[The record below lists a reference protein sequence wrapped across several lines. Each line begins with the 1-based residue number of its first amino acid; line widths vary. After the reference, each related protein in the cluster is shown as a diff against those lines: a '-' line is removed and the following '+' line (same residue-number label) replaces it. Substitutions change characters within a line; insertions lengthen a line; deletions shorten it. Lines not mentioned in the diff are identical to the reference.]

1 MTDTLCNN
9 GHIENQRVMKILK
22 RLIDTV
28 IISTALLLAVACME
42 KTPPTSDTERLIG
55 EALEAVGNH
64 DLRTAE
70 QRAYSAAI
78 LSADSAEM
86 ADAMTMLSLVFIL
99 EDKKQDAEM
108 VMAVL
113 PAGQTMEFVRLQQAA
128 NEQGRSRDRYFFG
141 GFIGLLLVIIVSG
154 IWWSRRRKAAF
165 ERKVD
170 ELMQSIASTAKN
182 LQPSTFN
189 LQPSTFNFQPSTLR
203 SDIVRTKQGVDV
215 LYAILHNEN
224 ISQMGKREQQ
234 AVAETLHIVEPEL
247 ADLLSSIELT
257 PKETF
262 YCIMQYYGKTEQ
274 QKAQCFCCTEQ
285 ALRSTKSRLGKK
297 LDLRQLESFIPE
309 PSQNVKV

>member
-1 MTDTLCNN
+1 
-9 GHIENQRVMKILK
+9 MKTFR
-22 RLIDTV
+22 RLIDTAFLC
-28 IISTALLLAVACME
+28 IALLMAVACTANAPQE
-42 KTPPTSDTERLIG
+42 SDTERLIS

-99 EDKKQDAEM
+99 EDKKEKAEM

-113 PAGQTMEFVRLQQAA
+113 PEGQAMEFVRLQQAA
-128 NEQGRSRDRYFFG
+128 NEQGRSRDRYVFG
-141 GFIGLLLVIIVSG
+141 GFIGLLLVIIGGG
-154 IWWSRRRKAAF
+154 IWWSRRRKASF

-170 ELMQSIASTAKN
+170 ELIQSMASTAKN
-182 LQPSTFN
+182 SP
-189 LQPSTFNFQPSTLR
+189 PSTLPSPSSTLR
-203 SDIVRTKQGVDV
+203 ADIVRTKQGVDV

-234 AVAETLHIVEPEL
+234 AVSETLQIVDSQL
-247 ADLLSSIELT
+247 ADLLSSVELT

-297 LDLRQLESFIPE
+297 LDLNRLETIRM
-309 PSQNVKV
+309 

>member
-1 MTDTLCNN
+1 
-9 GHIENQRVMKILK
+9 MKS
-22 RLIDTV
+22 LIQLLDTV
-28 IISTALLLAVACME
+28 FLCAALLLVAACAE
-42 KTPPTSDTERLIG
+42 KTAQTSDTEQLIS

-99 EDKKQDAEM
+99 EDKKEKAEM

-113 PAGQTMEFVRLQQAA
+113 PEGQAMEFVRLQQAA
-128 NEQGRSRDRYFFG
+128 NEQGRSRDRYVFG
-141 GFIGLLLVIIVSG
+141 GFIGLLLVIIGGG

-165 ERKVD
+165 GRKVD
-170 ELMQSIASTAKN
+170 ELIQSMASTAKN
-182 LQPSTFN
+182 AP
-189 LQPSTFNFQPSTLR
+189 PSTLPSPSSTLR
-203 SDIVRTKQGVDV
+203 ADIVRTKQGVDV

-234 AVAETLHIVEPEL
+234 AVSETLQIVDSQL
-247 ADLLSSIELT
+247 ANLLSSVELT

-297 LDLRQLESFIPE
+297 LDLNRLETIRM
-309 PSQNVKV
+309 

>member
-1 MTDTLCNN
+1 
-9 GHIENQRVMKILK
+9 MKRLR
-22 RLIDTV
+22 RLIDTAMMSV
-28 IISTALLLAVACME
+28 ALLLAAACTE
-42 KTPPTSDTERLIG
+42 NTPQASDTERLIG
-55 EALEAVGNH
+55 EALEAVGSH
-64 DLRTAE
+64 DLLTAE

-86 ADAMTMLSLVFIL
+86 ADALTMLSLVFIL
-99 EDKKQDAEM
+99 ENKKEKAEM

-128 NEQGRSRDRYFFG
+128 NEQGRSHDRIIFG
-141 GFIGLLLVIIVSG
+141 GFIGLLTLALG
-154 IWWSRRRKAAF
+154 GGFWWSRRRKAAF

-170 ELMQSIASTAKN
+170 ELMLQST
-182 LQPSTFN
+182 LHLPPSTTK
-189 LQPSTFNFQPSTLR
+189 SAVR
-203 SDIVRTKQGVDV
+203 ADIVRTKQGVDV
-215 LYAILHNEN
+215 LYAILHDEN

-234 AVAETLHIVEPEL
+234 AVAETLHIVDPTL
-247 ADLLSSIELT
+247 ADIISSVELT

-297 LDLRQLESFIPE
+297 LDLSRLAVHQSE
-309 PSQNVKV
+309 Q

>member
-1 MTDTLCNN
+1 
-9 GHIENQRVMKILK
+9 MKRLR
-22 RLIDTV
+22 RLIDTAMMSV
-28 IISTALLLAVACME
+28 ALLLAAACTE
-42 KTPPTSDTERLIG
+42 NTPQASDTERLIG
-55 EALEAVGNH
+55 EALEAVGSH
-64 DLRTAE
+64 DLLTAE

-86 ADAMTMLSLVFIL
+86 ADALTMLSLVFIL
-99 EDKKQDAEM
+99 ENKKEKAEM

-128 NEQGRSRDRYFFG
+128 NEQGRSHDRIIFG
-141 GFIGLLLVIIVSG
+141 GFIGLLTLALG
-154 IWWSRRRKAAF
+154 GGFWWSRRRKAAF

-170 ELMQSIASTAKN
+170 ELMLQST
-182 LQPSTFN
+182 LHLPPSTTK
-189 LQPSTFNFQPSTLR
+189 SAVR
-203 SDIVRTKQGVDV
+203 ADIVRTKQGVDV
-215 LYAILHNEN
+215 LYAILHDEN

-234 AVAETLHIVEPEL
+234 AVAETLHIVDPTL
-247 ADLLSSIELT
+247 ADIISSVELT

-297 LDLRQLESFIPE
+297 LDLSTLSIGK
-309 PSQNVKV
+309 S

>member
-1 MTDTLCNN
+1 MMS
-9 GHIENQRVMKILK
+9 V
-22 RLIDTV
+22 
-28 IISTALLLAVACME
+28 ALLLAAACTE
-42 KTPPTSDTERLIG
+42 NTPQASDTERLIG
-55 EALEAVGNH
+55 EALEAVGSH
-64 DLRTAE
+64 DLLTAE

-86 ADAMTMLSLVFIL
+86 ADALTMLSLVFIL
-99 EDKKQDAEM
+99 ENKKEKAEM

-128 NEQGRSRDRYFFG
+128 NEQGRSHDRIIFG
-141 GFIGLLLVIIVSG
+141 GFIGLLTLALG
-154 IWWSRRRKAAF
+154 GGFWWSRRRKAAF

-170 ELMQSIASTAKN
+170 ELMLQST
-182 LQPSTFN
+182 LHLPPSTTK
-189 LQPSTFNFQPSTLR
+189 SAVR
-203 SDIVRTKQGVDV
+203 ADIVRTKQGVDV
-215 LYAILHNEN
+215 LYAILHDEN

-234 AVAETLHIVEPEL
+234 AVAETLHIVDPTL
-247 ADLLSSIELT
+247 ADIISSVELT

-297 LDLRQLESFIPE
+297 LDLSTLNIGKS
-309 PSQNVKV
+309 

>member
-1 MTDTLCNN
+1 MKTLRRLFDTAFLCA
-9 GHIENQRVMKILK
+9 
-22 RLIDTV
+22 
-28 IISTALLLAVACME
+28 ALLLAAACTE
-42 KTPPTSDTERLIG
+42 NAPRTSDTEQLIN

-78 LSADSAEM
+78 LSTDSAEM
-86 ADAMTMLSLVFIL
+86 ADALTMLSLVFIL
-99 EDKKQDAEM
+99 EDKKEQAEM

-113 PAGQTMEFVRLQQAA
+113 PEGQTVEFVRLQQAA
-128 NEQGRSRDRYFFG
+128 NEQGRSHDRIIFG
-141 GFIGLLLVIIVSG
+141 GFIALLLAVIG
-154 IWWSRRRKAAF
+154 GGLWWSRRRKAAF

-170 ELMQSIASTAKN
+170 ELMESMAVETDEPE
-182 LQPSTFN
+182 QPATI
-189 LQPSTFNFQPSTLR
+189 R
-203 SDIVRTKQGVDV
+203 ADIVRTKQGVDV

-224 ISQMGKREQQ
+224 ISQMGKREQL
-234 AVAETLHIVEPEL
+234 AVTETLHIVDPTL
-247 ADLLSSIELT
+247 AGILSSVELT

-297 LDLRQLESFIPE
+297 LDLNRLETIRM
-309 PSQNVKV
+309 